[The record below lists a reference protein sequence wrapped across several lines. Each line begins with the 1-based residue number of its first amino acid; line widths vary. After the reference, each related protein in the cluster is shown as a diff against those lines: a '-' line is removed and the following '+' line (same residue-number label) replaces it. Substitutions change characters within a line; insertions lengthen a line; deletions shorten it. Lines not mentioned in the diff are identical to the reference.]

1 MKILNQHKISRAPN
15 TEFIEF
21 LCVPKISD
29 WPVNSDIIMVRHGE
43 AFFEVGGWYV
53 IISAPYSPSVRA
65 FRKSGSSGVGWVD
78 LYDPSDP
85 NGVNWVWGRLRAV
98 MKLLQSF
105 QSQLTNLI
113 RAQNYDAKSKVHEST
128 FEVEAKI
135 LSPKGSRE
143 YWCPLTNQFSS
154 SASRPWVWSGWKKP
168 QTTKLQTRF
177 FHDSENVVH
186 HWIGILSH

>member
-65 FRKSGSSGVGWVD
+65 FRKSGSSGVGWGD

-85 NGVNWVWGRLRAV
+85 NGVNWVWAHTVGATSCCNETTSKLPIATDKSYQISELRC
-98 MKLLQSF
+98 KIQSPWIDIWSWGKNSF
-105 QSQLTNLI
+105 GYYCPASVQ
-113 RAQNYDAKSKVHEST
+113 R
-128 FEVEAKI
+128 F
-135 LSPKGSRE
+135 KGVLV
-143 YWCPLTNQFSS
+143 PLN
-154 SASRPWVWSGWKKP
+154 KP
-168 QTTKLQTRF
+168 IQ
-177 FHDSENVVH
+177 
-186 HWIGILSH
+186 

>member
-65 FRKSGSSGVGWVD
+65 FRKSGSSGVG
-78 LYDPSDP
+78 
-85 NGVNWVWGRLRAV
+85 
-98 MKLLQSF
+98 
-105 QSQLTNLI
+105 
-113 RAQNYDAKSKVHEST
+113 
-128 FEVEAKI
+128 
-135 LSPKGSRE
+135 
-143 YWCPLTNQFSS
+143 
-154 SASRPWVWSGWKKP
+154 
-168 QTTKLQTRF
+168 
-177 FHDSENVVH
+177 
-186 HWIGILSH
+186 